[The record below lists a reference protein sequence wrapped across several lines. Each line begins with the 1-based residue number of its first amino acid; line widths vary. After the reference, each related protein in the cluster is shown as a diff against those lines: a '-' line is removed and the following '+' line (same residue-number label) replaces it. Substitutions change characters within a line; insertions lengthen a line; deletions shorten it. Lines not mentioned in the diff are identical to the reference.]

1 MPTTAPS
8 TGPTRLVC
16 GAAGSAARTDLRA
29 SNRVCSPT
37 AKGAKSAF
45 GCFGSARGFCFAAV
59 GTDRIG
65 RFRGTSLDLADAV
78 VDGRA
83 AACASDTTN
92 TIASADTII
101 RNQDRANNRALPP
114 PPDKGPPAL
123 STPAGTAAWQVTVPP
138 VPFPAN

>member
-1 MPTTAPS
+1 MT
-8 TGPTRLVC
+8 
-16 GAAGSAARTDLRA
+16 
-29 SNRVCSPT
+29 
-37 AKGAKSAF
+37 
-45 GCFGSARGFCFAAV
+45 AV
-59 GTDRIG
+59 GTDRID
-65 RFRGTSLDLADAV
+65 RFRGTSRDFADAV

-114 PPDKGPPAL
+114 PLDKGPPAL

-138 VPFPAN
+138 VPVPAN